1 MSRKQA
7 MEYFLELFEPEWY
20 LEAYD
25 IWPDHVISE
34 DGELIEKEN
43 DVERQEEFSEERL
56 NTAENKKEFS
66 EERLNTAEN
75 KKDVKM
81 IDKKLYNDVKR
92 IFSDGCK
99 SFVWFPLDDGWHDA
113 HVEYS
118 RNILISDSAA
128 FLWNQYYD
136 L

>member
-43 DVERQEEFSEERL
+43 DVERQE
-56 NTAENKKEFS
+56 EFS